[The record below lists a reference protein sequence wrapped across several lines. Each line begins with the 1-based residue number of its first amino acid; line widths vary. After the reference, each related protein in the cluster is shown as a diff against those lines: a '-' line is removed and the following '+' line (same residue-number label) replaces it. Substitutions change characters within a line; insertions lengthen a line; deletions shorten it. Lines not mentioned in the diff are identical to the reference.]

1 MVFSLIPLET
11 SNYTEPNN
19 QIIILFYHHRLSTD
33 TKQVVLDLPSRSMK
47 RKIHIHQLAHMCV
60 GTFEAGRTLYYVCT
74 SVLYKNIYK
83 VSLYGIDV
91 HMTYLMCIRLDEGP
105 SLL

>member
-1 MVFSLIPLET
+1 
-11 SNYTEPNN
+11 
-19 QIIILFYHHRLSTD
+19 
-33 TKQVVLDLPSRSMK
+33 
-47 RKIHIHQLAHMCV
+47 MCV

-83 VSLYGIDV
+83 VSLYGIYV

-105 SLL
+105 SLLWSYGSCIYNYLWN